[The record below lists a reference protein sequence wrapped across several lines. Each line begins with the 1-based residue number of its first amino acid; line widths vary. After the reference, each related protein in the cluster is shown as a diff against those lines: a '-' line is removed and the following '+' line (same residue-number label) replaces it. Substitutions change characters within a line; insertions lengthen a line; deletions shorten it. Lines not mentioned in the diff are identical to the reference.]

1 MPAGTLEFR
10 CVKRLILMKIRDITD
25 IFSQA
30 IKDCDMCENEIKN
43 DIKALLDD
51 IRLNINNHDK
61 TDILRTR
68 VCSLETDL
76 LSVSCINDMVF
87 EIYRDLVR
95 KKRLTMK
102 SYENCKA
109 AVYGYVDMRCH
120 RPAFHQ
126 AGDAINLCMRKYE
139 KCISFFIGWRIIG
152 STYIL
157 TNKFFDKAIYYLYF
171 DRKDKNN

>member
-1 MPAGTLEFR
+1 
-10 CVKRLILMKIRDITD
+10 MKIRDITD

-43 DIKALLDD
+43 DIKAILDN

-126 AGDAINLCMRKYE
+126 AGDAINLYMRKYE